1 MISVLPQTA
10 FINRSSGEDMPWVS
24 AAWIA
29 TLESISTRASHSREN
44 KGVNDSLAFTVFV
57 AIFCG
62 GLAALTIAMVW
73 IAAVLLRRN
82 RKKL

>member
-1 MISVLPQTA
+1 M
-10 FINRSSGEDMPWVS
+10 
-24 AAWIA
+24 
-29 TLESISTRASHSREN
+29 
-44 KGVNDSLAFTVFV
+44 NDSLAFTVFV

-73 IAAVLLRRN
+73 IAAVLVRRR